1 VQADGFAKVNLSLQV
16 RPPDSSG
23 LHPLRSLVHSVDW
36 PDTVEL
42 LDADEDRFTV
52 AGDPSVPAD
61 GSNLAVRALE
71 AVRSRGNRRPV
82 ALHLEKRIPAEAGLG
97 GGSADAA
104 AVLTLAGRRFGVPRP
119 ALESAAPRLGADVP
133 FCLVGGAAW
142 MEGHG
147 EKIGTLPAL
156 SGFALAVVVPPL
168 RLATAGVYRRW
179 DRLGGPAGHPVSG
192 RTVPVPLRDHVPLV
206 NDLLPAALDVEPGL
220 GDWIAD
226 LERRWGVPVLMS
238 GSGPS
243 LFGFFP
249 TADEASGAVEAAGAV
264 RAGRACLP
272 AARGVVEPAGG
283 TLG

>member
-1 VQADGFAKVNLSLQV
+1 VRADAFAKVNLSLRV
-16 RPPDSSG
+16 RPPDASG

-36 PDTVEL
+36 PDSVEL
-42 LDADEDRFTV
+42 DEADEDRFTV
-52 AGDPSVPAD
+52 AGDESVPAD
-61 GSNLAVRALE
+61 GSNLALRALE
-71 AVRSRGNRRPV
+71 AVRRIAVRRPM

-104 AVLTLAGRRFGVPRP
+104 AVLVLAGRRFGVPRA
-119 ALESAAPRLGADVP
+119 ALEGMAPHLGADVP
-133 FCLVGGAAW
+133 FCLAGGAAW

-147 EKIGTLPAL
+147 ARLTPLPAR

-168 RLATAGVYRRW
+168 RLATAEVYRRW
-179 DRLGGPAGHPVSG
+179 DRLGGPEGRGVAG
-192 RTVPVPLRDHVPLV
+192 RAVPVPLREHAPLA
-206 NDLLPAALDVEPGL
+206 NDLLPAALDLQPAL

-238 GSGPS
+238 GSGPA

-249 TADEASGAVEAAGAV
+249 AGDEAAGAV
-264 RAGRACLP
+264 AAAGGARAGRACLP
-272 AARGVVEPAGG
+272 ADRGVAERAGG